1 MNAQKGFTLI
11 ELMIVVAII
20 GILAAIAIPAYQN
33 YTAKSQ
39 ASVALADITG
49 AKVNIEA
56 KLSEGLDSAG
66 AAALVTGSTVG
77 VKNVT
82 STCSG
87 IGVNVTNEGAVA
99 VTCKIK
105 GSSKV
110 QDQFISWVRSSD
122 KNAKAASGSGSTATS
137 AVAESTGSW
146 ECVTTVSSSLAP
158 KNCVNETDAAGTALI
173 SKLDV
178 SAVLA
183 AAKTKTAAAA
193 TAGN

>member
-1 MNAQKGFTLI
+1 MKSVQKGFTLI

-56 KLSEGLDSAG
+56 KLSEGLSAAN
-66 AAALVTGSTVG
+66 AAALKTGSMVG
-77 VKNVT
+77 VKDTT

-87 IGVNVTNEGAVA
+87 VGISIDDEGTTA
-99 VTCKIK
+99 VTCKVK

-110 QDQFISWVRSSD
+110 NEQYISWVRSSD
-122 KNAKAASGSGSTATS
+122 KNAVINSTNPASS
-137 AVAESTGSW
+137 VAEQTGSW
-146 ECVTTVSSSLAP
+146 ECVTTIAATLAP
-158 KNCVNETDAAGTALI
+158 KNCVNETETAGTALI
-173 SKLDV
+173 AKLGV
-178 SAVLA
+178 SSALST
-183 AAKTKTAAAA
+183 AKSEADSL
-193 TAGN
+193 

>member
-56 KLSEGLDSAG
+56 KLAEGLSSTN
-66 AAALVTGSTVG
+66 AAALTQGSQVG
-77 VKNVT
+77 LKNVT
-82 STCSG
+82 STCNG
-87 IGVNVTNEGAVA
+87 IGVSIAADGATA
-99 VTCKIK
+99 VTCKVK
-105 GSSKV
+105 GSAKV

-122 KNAKAASGSGSTATS
+122 KNAENAGTASE
-137 AVAESTGSW
+137 VAEKTGAW
-146 ECVTTVSSSLAP
+146 ECVTTIPGTLAP
-158 KNCVNETDAAGTALI
+158 KNCLNETDTAGATAI
-173 SKLDV
+173 GKLNI
-178 SAVLA
+178 ATQLA
-183 AAKTKTAAAA
+183 AAKTATAAAS

>member
-1 MNAQKGFTLI
+1 MNTVQKGFTLI

-56 KLSEGLDSAG
+56 KLSEGLDATS
-66 AAALVTGSTVG
+66 AAALETGSMVG

-87 IGVNVTNEGAVA
+87 IGVNISKEGAVA
-99 VTCKIK
+99 VTCKVK

-122 KNAKAASGSGSTATS
+122 KNAVKEDKANNVS
-137 AVAESTGSW
+137 AAAEKTGSW
-146 ECVTTVSSSLAP
+146 ECVTTISSSLAP
-158 KNCVNETDAAGTALI
+158 KNCVNETEAAGTALI
-173 SKLDV
+173 AKLDV
-178 SAVLA
+178 SAELA
-183 AAKTKTAAAA
+183 LAKTKVAKAASD
-193 TAGN
+193 GN

>member
-56 KLSEGLDSAG
+56 KLSEGLDATSASG
-66 AAALVTGSTVG
+66 LTTGTTVG
-77 VKNVT
+77 VKNIT
-82 STCSG
+82 STCN
-87 IGVNVTNEGAVA
+87 GVGVSISTEGAVA

-105 GSSKV
+105 GSAKV
-110 QDQFISWVRSSD
+110 QDQYISWVRSSD
-122 KNAKAASGSGSTATS
+122 KNAVKEDTANNISAA
-137 AVAESTGSW
+137 AEKTGSW
-146 ECVTTVSSSLAP
+146 ECVTTVSGSLAP
-158 KNCVNETDAAGTALI
+158 KNCVNETEAAGTALI
-173 SKLDV
+173 SKLGV
-178 SAVLA
+178 STQLTT
-183 AAKTKTAAAA
+183 AKTNTAAAV

>member
-56 KLSEGLDSAG
+56 KLSEGLSA
-66 AAALVTGSTVG
+66 ATALATTQGSMVG

-82 STCSG
+82 STCN
-87 IGVNVTNEGAVA
+87 GVGVSISADGATA
-99 VTCKIK
+99 VTCKVK
-105 GSSKV
+105 GSAKV
-110 QDQFISWVRSSD
+110 NDLYISWVRSSD
-122 KNAKAASGSGSTATS
+122 KNAVENSNNPASS
-137 AVAESTGSW
+137 VAEQTGSW
-146 ECVTTVSSSLAP
+146 ECVTTIPASLAP
-158 KNCVNETDAAGTALI
+158 KNCVNETDTAGTALI
-173 SKLDV
+173 AKLNV
-178 SAVLA
+178 SSQLA
-183 AAKTKTAAAA
+183 AAKTNTATAA